1 MMTPQPL
8 SKSRMSDQ
16 ERLVRFTLLGQDYS
30 FYTGASEEEMEK
42 ILDLV
47 KNMVEDNGSGMPG
60 TLPTGKIAVMAC
72 LNLASKFMKL
82 NQDFEKYKV
91 ETDEKIMSINQRLES
106 ALLGNE

>member
-1 MMTPQPL
+1 
-8 SKSRMSDQ
+8 MSDQ

-30 FYTGASEEEMEK
+30 FYTAASEEEMEK
-42 ILDLV
+42 ILELV

-60 TLPTGKIAVMAC
+60 TLPTGKIVIMAC

-91 ETDEKIMSINQRLES
+91 ETDKKILSINQKLES
-106 ALLGNE
+106 VLLREEE